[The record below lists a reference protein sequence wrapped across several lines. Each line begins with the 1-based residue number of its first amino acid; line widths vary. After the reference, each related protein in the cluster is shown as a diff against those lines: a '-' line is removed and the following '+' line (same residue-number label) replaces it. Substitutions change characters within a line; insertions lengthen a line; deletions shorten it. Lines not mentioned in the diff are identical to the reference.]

1 MHVES
6 LTLTNFQKH
15 RKLQLS
21 LVPGINVLVGESN
34 RGKSSIIRAFMRLCS
49 NTPSGSS
56 CIRFGKKQTHVE
68 AVISTDNGK
77 RVVRYSKSK
86 NGGTSYSV
94 DQQHY
99 KRCGRGVPEE
109 VGRVLRVIPEINIQ
123 PQFRQ
128 FFLLDARSGQER
140 AKQLAR
146 GTNIDVIGY
155 VITEARRQ
163 VNNFEGQAKAKEA
176 EAAEAEAELNG
187 YATLE
192 AAEKQLARSNKLL
205 SSVEELTGIE
215 EALRAAGTSL
225 AEFTTYEKL
234 LEKLP
239 AADDVETYVTALQ
252 EKLNVLSKL
261 NEAKSTVQALGSTA
275 GTTTAALTEAGE
287 LQVLVEAINTRR
299 STLGFLEALRGTNED
314 EEEMLT
320 AIRGFKKTL
329 GSVCVTCGRPL

>member
-1 MHVES
+1 MYVES

-49 NTPSGSS
+49 NTPSGAS

-86 NGGTSYSV
+86 NGGTSYTV

-99 KRCGRGVPEE
+99 RRCGRGVPEE
-109 VGRVLRVIPEINIQ
+109 VGGVLRVIPEINIQ

-163 VNNFEGQAKAKEA
+163 VNNFEGQAKTKEA
-176 EAAEAEAELNG
+176 EAAEAEAELDG
-187 YATLE
+187 YAALE

-205 SSVEELTGIE
+205 SSIEELDGTE
-215 EALRAAGTSL
+215 EALRMTGTAL
-225 AEFTTYEKL
+225 VEFATYEKL

-239 AADDVETYVTALQ
+239 AVNDIETYVAALQ

-261 NEAKSTVQALGSTA
+261 KEAKSAIQTLGSSA
-275 GTTTAALTEAGE
+275 GATTVALTEAGE
-287 LQVLVEAINTRR
+287 LQVLVEAINAKR
-299 STLGFLEALRGTNED
+299 SMLGFLGALQGTNED
-314 EEEMLT
+314 EEEMLM

-329 GSVCVTCGRPL
+329 GNVCVTCGRPL

>member
-1 MHVES
+1 
-6 LTLTNFQKH
+6 
-15 RKLQLS
+15 

-49 NTPSGSS
+49 NTPAGTS

-68 AVISTDNGK
+68 AVISTDTGK
-77 RVVRYSKSK
+77 RVIKYSKSK
-86 NGGTSYSV
+86 SRGTSYSV

-99 KRCGRGVPEE
+99 RRCGRGVPEE

-163 VNNFEGQAKAKEA
+163 ANNFEGQAKAKEA
-176 EAAEAEAELNG
+176 EAAEAEAELTG

-192 AAEKQLARSNKLL
+192 AAERQLGRSKKLL
-205 SSVEELTGIE
+205 SSVEELVGIE
-215 EALRAAGTSL
+215 ESLISAGTAFTKL
-225 AEFTTYEKL
+225 TTYEKL

-239 AADDVETYVTALQ
+239 AADDIETCVAALQ

-261 NEAKSTVQALGSTA
+261 NETKRTVEALGSSA
-275 GTTTAALTEAGE
+275 GVTTAALTEAKE
-287 LQVLVEAINTRR
+287 LQALVETIEAKRIVLGSLCALQVINEYERE
-299 STLGFLEALRGTNED
+299 TL
-314 EEEMLT
+314 M
-320 AIRGFKKTL
+320 AIREYKKTL
-329 GSVCVTCGRPL
+329 GNVCVTCGRPL